1 MGSEKIASQIAALG
15 DSPNKRTLLSGSW
28 GNFMY
33 RYYRTK
39 FIPSALWGDLSPV
52 EWLVRKMGQ
61 NLYMQTASWLVSREL
76 AEAAGPWDTRLLGD
90 DDGEYFCRVLL
101 ASEEVRF
108 VPEAL
113 VYYRASGATS
123 LSYIGNS
130 DKKRVAQMVS
140 MKLHIGYL
148 RSLEDT
154 DRTRA
159 ACVQY
164 LQNWLVFF
172 YPERIDIVNEA
183 QQMARELGGCLELP
197 RLSWKYSWIRAI
209 FGWPLAKRA
218 QIMLPRLKWTLLRR
232 WDSALFRIENRTFA
246 DGFGR

>member
-1 MGSEKIASQIAALG
+1 
-15 DSPNKRTLLSGSW
+15 
-28 GNFMY
+28 
-33 RYYRTK
+33 
-39 FIPSALWGDLSPV
+39 
-52 EWLVRKMGQ
+52 
-61 NLYMQTASWLVSREL
+61 
-76 AEAAGPWDTRLLGD
+76 
-90 DDGEYFCRVLL
+90 
-101 ASEEVRF
+101 
-108 VPEAL
+108 
-113 VYYRASGATS
+113 
-123 LSYIGNS
+123 
-130 DKKRVAQMVS
+130 MVS